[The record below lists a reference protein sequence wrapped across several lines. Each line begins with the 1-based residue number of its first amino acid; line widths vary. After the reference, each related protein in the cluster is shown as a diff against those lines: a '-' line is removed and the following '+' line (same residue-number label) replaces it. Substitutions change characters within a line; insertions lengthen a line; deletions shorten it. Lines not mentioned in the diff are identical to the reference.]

1 MGTINFDGLAAPVE
15 RKVATVK
22 GAKFNLDSIHPRI
35 VKDVEELLVENTTL
49 LSHGKATKYVDQEC
63 GSAEAAQ
70 EWLRQMDK
78 YALYR
83 PADRGGQITVRVP
96 NRKAVKAG
104 EATVVSYAAK
114 PLEIRTPKEKG
125 ETPAEKPKG
134 KTAK

>member
-15 RKVATVK
+15 RKVTTVK
-22 GAKFNLDSIHPRI
+22 GAKFNLDSIAPRI
-35 VKDVEELLVENTTL
+35 VKDVEELLALNTKRL
-49 LSHGKATKYVDQEC
+49 ADGEPTKYWDQEC
-63 GSAEAAQ
+63 GTVEATQ

-96 NRKAVKAG
+96 NRKAIKDG
-104 EATVVSYAAK
+104 EATMVSYAAK
-114 PLEIRTPKEKG
+114 PLEVRTPKEKS
-125 ETPAEKPKG
+125 EAPAEKPKG